1 MLVFYAIVL
10 PASVWIIRRYMPPIR
25 ASRAAMRQKTEVVNA
40 AFKEMIGMEYLT
52 RAHGVQKT
60 EYQNIS
66 SKVEDG
72 ISEYLLQGMVCRERS
87 DRTGQAAGTAQQRHL
102 RDFSGVP
109 PFMHLSGAFL
119 CI

>member
-66 SKVEDG
+66 SKVWSVESAAIEQDR
-72 ISEYLLQGMVCRERS
+72 LQVRLNNAIYATSQGFR
-87 DRTGQAAGTAQQRHL
+87 L
-102 RDFSGVP
+102 
-109 PFMHLSGAFL
+109 L